1 MLLFFKKIDL
11 VNDKIIQFFKYV
23 ASFLLVVV
31 GLLIFADVLL
41 RGAFNKPLVGVPE
54 IIANL
59 VVIIAFFQFAYAV
72 SIESMLRSDFTI
84 EKAGPKLRKFLYL
97 LSCLLGLLFFILL
110 ATSSYSSMIKSFI
123 SSEFEGHASFR
134 FPTLPLKG
142 TIFLFSCL
150 TAFTYLLLIISKTF
164 NLKK

>member
-11 VNDKIIQFFKYV
+11 INDKIIQFFKYF
-23 ASFLLVVV
+23 ASLLLVIV

-41 RGAFNKPLVGVPE
+41 RGVFNKPLIGVPE

-84 EKAGPKLRKFLYL
+84 EKAGPKLKKFLDL
-97 LSCLLGLLFFILL
+97 LSCFC
-110 ATSSYSSMIKSFI
+110 
-123 SSEFEGHASFR
+123 ED
-134 FPTLPLKG
+134 
-142 TIFLFSCL
+142 FLYY
-150 TAFTYLLLIISKTF
+150 YLSLS
-164 NLKK
+164 